1 MTSIFI
7 RWNSHS
13 SPGPAAPAAVTLGF
27 PHDQKIKYVR
37 VDGTPGRTRSLD
49 YAKHGRFRQQDM
61 LWLPSPYNRLG
72 TFHRDNPGD
81 LESSGKARL
90 MSEWRDKRCCEY
102 KQPHTV
108 LYALP
113 VLREV
118 APGDATRAGEA
129 TGRAVVDLHLPISAI
144 PSVHT
149 RKGYVVGKDAHMRDQ
164 PETVQRRVMNLGTL
178 KRVKNPNAAPI
189 IRIKTLAQQH
199 QPQ

>member
-1 MTSIFI
+1 MASIFI

-27 PHDQKIKYVR
+27 PNDQKIKYVR
-37 VDGTPGRTRSLD
+37 VDGTPGRTRLLD
-49 YAKHGRFRQQDM
+49 YVKHGRFRQQNM
-61 LWLPSPYNRLG
+61 LWLPSPYNRLS

-113 VLREV
+113 FLREV
-118 APGDATRAGEA
+118 AAG
-129 TGRAVVDLHLPISAI
+129 
-144 PSVHT
+144 
-149 RKGYVVGKDAHMRDQ
+149 
-164 PETVQRRVMNLGTL
+164 RR
-178 KRVKNPNAAPI
+178 P
-189 IRIKTLAQQH
+189 
-199 QPQ
+199 